1 MNLGQIFDPKSFSY
15 SNLTVNQNTLEIF
28 FFFLEINHNLNQI
41 ELLPTKVLLNSGQF
55 KVQFEKG
62 NIIKVSNPSLK

>member
-15 SNLTVNQNTLEIF
+15 SNLTVNQNTLEN

-41 ELLPTKVLLNSGQF
+41 KLLPTKVLINSGQF

>member
-1 MNLGQIFDPKSFSY
+1 MNLGQIFDRKSFSY
-15 SNLTVNQNTLEIF
+15 SNLIVNQNTLEIF

-62 NIIKVSNPSLK
+62 NIVKVSNPSLK